1 MAPNLRSLV
10 YKYHV
15 QNTYDYVD
23 AFKLYQVYQ
32 TTIDPQEKSNLLN
45 ALAQTRSTW
54 VFDL

>member
-23 AFKLYQVYQ
+23 TLNLYEVYQ
-32 TTIDPQEKSNLLN
+32 STIDPQEKSSLLN

-54 VFDL
+54 MFDL